1 MLSLAAA
8 IGFRLVLTTPM
19 ADLQPPEPVAAKVLQ
34 TGGASEGDTL
44 PLVIAL
50 HGRGGDPG
58 SMASVLAR
66 LDVPAR
72 VVVPRAPLRSG
83 KGWAWFRPRARA
95 ADQERFGDAVRTAG
109 DDLAALVE
117 GVVAE
122 HPTCGGVTVVGF
134 SQGGMVALAYAG
146 AHPETVDQV
155 VAIAAWVPEALQPDA
170 SVRVTLLHGEDDRRV
185 PYRWARG
192 DGPAPRGRGRR
203 GRDAVVRPHGPSSDA
218 EDPSGD
224 AERGRGCGSGRGADL
239 HGRLVTAP

>member
-8 IGFRLVLTTPM
+8 IGFRLALTTPM

-66 LDVPAR
+66 LDVQAR
-72 VVVPRAPLRSG
+72 VVVPQAPLRSG

-95 ADQERFGDAVRTAG
+95 VDQERLGDAVRTAG
-109 DDLAALVE
+109 DDLASLVDD
-117 GVVAE
+117 VVAQ

-155 VAIAAWVPEALQPDA
+155 VAIGAWVPEELQP
-170 SVRVTLLHGEDDRRV
+170 SSEVRVTLLHGEDDRRV
-185 PYRWARG
+185 PYRWAREMVQRLG
-192 DGPAPRGRGRR
+192 AGG
-203 GRDAVVRPHGPSSDA
+203 
-218 EDPSGD
+218 GD
-224 AERGRGCGSGRGADL
+224 AEMQSYAHTGHRPTQTIRRAMRSAVADAV
-239 HGRLVTAP
+239 RAEARTCTAAS